1 MSLCK
6 FLRGIKRA
14 KHYDSVI
21 KDLPYEKIQVLVI
34 ICEGHL
40 FKVSQDDKVYCSRD
54 IIYRKSS
61 SENFSKKTKRIYG
74 ELRSVC
80 NSGECPMSKHALVIS
95 TTVTFSLLT
104 NIALVVRTKFLKN
117 INTKTTCKTFTKIL
131 LLFLCF
137 MLIASLNQ
145 SQTNIY
151 KNISL

>member
-61 SENFSKKTKRIYG
+61 SENFSKKTKEYM
-74 ELRSVC
+74 ENLDQFVTLV
-80 NSGECPMSKHALVIS
+80 NVQCPSMH
-95 TTVTFSLLT
+95 
-104 NIALVVRTKFLKN
+104 
-117 INTKTTCKTFTKIL
+117 
-131 LLFLCF
+131 LLFQPL
-137 MLIASLNQ
+137 
-145 SQTNIY
+145 
-151 KNISL
+151 